1 MPAVDMA
8 YCAFP
13 YLFLGHD
20 VQMHQ
25 LGVEVQI
32 GVDRGVL
39 VDRQI
44 AVLQGD
50 VRALHNDLKS
60 NHKTMLRQ
68 MERLKTDEFG
78 QGAARALPN

>member
-1 MPAVDMA
+1 MTAVDMV
-8 YCAFP
+8 YCAFS
-13 YLFLGHD
+13 YLFLCHN

-39 VDRQI
+39 VDRPI

-50 VRALHNDLKS
+50 VRALHNYLKG
-60 NHKTMLRQ
+60 NHKMTMSQ
-68 MERLKTDEFG
+68 MESPRS
-78 QGAARALPN
+78 

>member
-1 MPAVDMA
+1 MA

-39 VDRQI
+39 VHRQI

-50 VRALHNDLKS
+50 VRALHDDLKS

-68 MERLKTDEFG
+68 LERLMTDEVAG
-78 QGAARALPN
+78 GPPPANPHG